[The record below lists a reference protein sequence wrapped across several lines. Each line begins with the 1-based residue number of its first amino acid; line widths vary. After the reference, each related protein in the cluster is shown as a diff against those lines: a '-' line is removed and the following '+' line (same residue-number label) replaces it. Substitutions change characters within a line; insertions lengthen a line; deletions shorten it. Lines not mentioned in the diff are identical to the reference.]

1 MKIIGDT
8 QIIRTGED
16 ERMPNGEPNLVEWE
30 IPVAFNIEELY
41 KGTEEPDDPS
51 TCTINERVKV
61 LEDTGPFRV
70 GDMLV
75 LTADEQREI
84 EEDELQNQL

>member
-8 QIIRTGED
+8 LIIRSVHEEGF
-16 ERMPNGEPNLVEWE
+16 LQEWE
-30 IPVAFNIEELY
+30 IPVAFKVEELY

-61 LEDTGPFRV
+61 LEDCGPFRV
-70 GDMLV
+70 GDLLV
-75 LTADEQREI
+75 LTPDEQRDI
-84 EEDELQNQL
+84 EEDELNNQL

>member
-8 QIIRTGED
+8 QIVRTVPLSED
-16 ERMPNGEPNLVEWE
+16 MGGIAEWE
-30 IPVAFNIEELY
+30 IPVAFNVEELY
-41 KGTEEPDDPS
+41 KGSEEPDDPS

-61 LEDTGPFRV
+61 LEDTGPFKV

-75 LTADEQREI
+75 LTGEEQREI
-84 EEDELQNQL
+84 EQEELQNQL

>member
-8 QIIRTGED
+8 QILRVYGFGNEY
-16 ERMPNGEPNLVEWE
+16 REWE
-30 IPVAFNIEELY
+30 IPVNFKVEELY

-61 LEDTGPFRV
+61 LEDVGPFRV
-70 GDMLV
+70 GDLLV

-84 EEDELQNQL
+84 EEDELQNQLC